1 MTELE
6 EIQSRNE
13 AILRSIIDGTEYV
26 ALPQSRIEELLLQ
39 LKEVIVAGGGSVS
52 PEDMQAAIEEYLNTH
67 DADIVTEQELS
78 DALAGKVD
86 KETNKSLMSADEH
99 TKLNNIEVGAQVN
112 VKPDWSAA
120 SGSAAEILNK
130 PANLVQDANYVHTD
144 SNFTAADK
152 ARLDG
157 MTAVLNAEILFDSAS
172 GTAVTNASPSITF
185 DSGKS
190 LSSYTDGYLEV
201 FYKQNAGTNGGVN
214 AIRTLIHSVSGT
226 VTVEPVQ
233 LLGWTYNS
241 ANTALSL
248 LACAG
253 TVSNGNTITFSNPE
267 NANFSFTIYRIVGYK

>member
-1 MTELE
+1 MSSTLINYLGEQGQRAVL
-6 EIQSRNE
+6 
-13 AILRSIIDGTEYV
+13 ALLKGILDAKANLPGDGNMATPS
-26 ALPQSRIEELLLQ
+26 A
-39 LKEVIVAGGGSVS
+39 AG
-52 PEDMQAAIEEYLNTH
+52 Y
-67 DADIVTEQELS
+67 
-78 DALAGKVD
+78 
-86 KETNKSLMSADEH
+86 MSA
-99 TKLNNIEVGAQVN
+99 
-112 VKPDWSAA
+112 P
-120 SGSAAEILNK
+120 
-130 PANLVQDANYVHTD
+130 
-144 SNFTAADK
+144 DK
-152 ARLDG
+152 AKLDG
-157 MTAVLNAEILFDSAS
+157 MTAVMNAEILFDSAS

-233 LLGWTYNS
+233 LLGWTYDS

-267 NANFSFTIYRIVGYK
+267 NADFSFTIYRIVGYK